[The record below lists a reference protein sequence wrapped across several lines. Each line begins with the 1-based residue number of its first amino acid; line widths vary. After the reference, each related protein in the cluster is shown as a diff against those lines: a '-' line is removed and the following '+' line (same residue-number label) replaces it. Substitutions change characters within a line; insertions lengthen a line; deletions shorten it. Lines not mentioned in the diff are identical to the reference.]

1 MEEKKTQGK
10 NATKKRK
17 EKTRRKSA
25 RKKKQGKE
33 TSCLRKVAAGKK
45 RRKKNANPRIKKT
58 RGKNGEKNRNVFFFL
73 DPWIQARAG
82 QPARVFQPSP
92 GRDHRWPTQLCGQ
105 PTSLTGEQGEGV
117 GGSVWDQG

>member
-45 RRKKNANPRIKKT
+45 RRKKKREPKNQENTRKKW
-58 RGKNGEKNRNVFFFL
+58 GKKPKRFFF
-73 DPWIQARAG
+73 WIPGFRPG
-82 QPARVFQPSP
+82 LARVFQPSP